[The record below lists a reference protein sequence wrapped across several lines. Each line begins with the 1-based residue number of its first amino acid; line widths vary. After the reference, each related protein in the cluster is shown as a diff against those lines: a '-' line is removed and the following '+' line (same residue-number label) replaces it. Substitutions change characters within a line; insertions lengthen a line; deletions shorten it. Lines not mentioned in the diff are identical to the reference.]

1 MEKQFDVT
9 LYSRRDVEKAKRR
22 GQVAGWLQG
31 AGVVLAGV
39 LLLKFLG
46 WIPVLLLV
54 AGVGFLAM
62 KLANLGDDAE
72 E

>member
-1 MEKQFDVT
+1 MEEKFDVT
-9 LYSRRDVEKAKRR
+9 LYSRRDVEKAKRN

-39 LLLKFLG
+39 FLLKFLG

-54 AGVGFLAM
+54 AGVGYLAI
-62 KLANLGDDAE
+62 KLAGLDDE
-72 E
+72 EE

>member
-1 MEKQFDVT
+1 MEKQFDVS

-22 GQVAGWLQG
+22 GQMAGWMQG

-54 AGVGFLAM
+54 AGVGFLAI
-62 KLANLGDDAE
+62 KLAGLSED
-72 E
+72 